1 MRLMKLIL
9 PVLLCVLLL
18 LPAASAEQDAYLSLL
33 PAPEEGETL
42 ILPAQPVPD
51 YALQLI
57 RIAQD
62 EIGYTEDR
70 SGFTKYGDWAGDPSA
85 EWCAEFLCWCVHR
98 VDVTEHTQL
107 LDKVYP
113 NYSGTNTGRNWFL
126 REGRYIAR
134 KGYVP
139 SWGSQWYKGESVP
152 MEKNSYIPQPGDWV
166 FLSDNADGDTS
177 HVALVEYCTRDADG
191 QVLVHVIEGNNV
203 TKPAPQGVAR
213 NVYPLDY
220 WKILGYGTVQDLAD
234 IAMRFGNKGVKVKE
248 LQQELVAAGLLD
260 AQYTTGQYG
269 AITEDAIKTVQ
280 RMSGIAETGVA
291 NHETQMALHA
301 LAAGNAPYA
310 GIRDPS
316 VE

>member
-1 MRLMKLIL
+1 MMRLIRHVL
-9 PVLLCVLLL
+9 PLLLCAALL
-18 LPAASAEQDAYLSLL
+18 LPAACGEKAADAYLALI
-33 PAPEEGETL
+33 PAAEAGETL
-42 ILPAQPVPD
+42 ILPAYPVPD
-51 YALQLI
+51 HVLLLLQT
-57 RIAQD
+57 AQN
-62 EIGYTEDR
+62 EIGYTEER
-70 SGFTKYGDWAGDPSA
+70 SGFTKYGDWAGDPTA

-98 VDVTEHTQL
+98 VDVTENTQL

-113 NYSGTNTGRNWFL
+113 KYSGTNTGRNWFL

-177 HVALVEYCTRDADG
+177 HVALVEYCTRNASG

-203 TKPAPQGVAR
+203 TKPAPQGVSR

-220 WKILGYGTVQDLAD
+220 WKILGYGTVRDLAD
-234 IAMRFGNKGVKVKE
+234 IAMRFGNKGAK
-248 LQQELVAAGLLD
+248 
-260 AQYTTGQYG
+260 
-269 AITEDAIKTVQ
+269 
-280 RMSGIAETGVA
+280 GIAETGVA

-301 LAAGNAPYA
+301 LAAGNAP
-310 GIRDPS
+310 
-316 VE
+316 